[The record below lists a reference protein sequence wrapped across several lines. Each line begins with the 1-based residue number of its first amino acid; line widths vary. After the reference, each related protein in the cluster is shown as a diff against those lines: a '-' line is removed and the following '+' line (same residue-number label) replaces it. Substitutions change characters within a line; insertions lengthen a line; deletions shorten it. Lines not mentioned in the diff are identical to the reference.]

1 MQMPEI
7 KQFRAVRVASI
18 TEMGPFGQA
27 IPRGFQKL
35 FAWLGSHNLQPL
47 GNSFGIFHD
56 DPAKVPAEKLRSE
69 LCVPVVANVQ
79 SSGEI
84 HVKEIAEFKAATIT
98 YQGEANIVPAYNQL
112 YDWLH
117 AQGYR
122 DAGPLYEVY
131 LSMPGEELRAEVF
144 VPIAKVDL
152 LAAPPKKPLLS
163 APKKVS
169 AEKPVKRVTP
179 PKAKKPAQKKPVQ
192 KQTGVRAKK
201 K

>member
-1 MQMPEI
+1 MPEI
-7 KQFRAVRVASI
+7 KSFRAVHVASI
-18 TEMGPFGQA
+18 TEVGAFDQA

-56 DPAKVPAEKLRSE
+56 DPAKVPTEKLRSE
-69 LCVPVVANVQ
+69 LCVPVAAGVQ

-84 HVKEIAEFKAATIT
+84 SVKEIAEFKAATIM

-122 DAGPLYEVY
+122 DNGPLYEVY

-144 VPIAKVDL
+144 VPIVKVDL
-152 LAAPPKKPLLS
+152 LAAPPKKALLS
-163 APKKVS
+163 APKK
-169 AEKPVKRVTP
+169 AM
-179 PKAKKPAQKKPVQ
+179 AKKPVERTKPA
-192 KQTGVRAKK
+192 AKK
-201 K
+201 LTPKKLVKKKTSTKKK